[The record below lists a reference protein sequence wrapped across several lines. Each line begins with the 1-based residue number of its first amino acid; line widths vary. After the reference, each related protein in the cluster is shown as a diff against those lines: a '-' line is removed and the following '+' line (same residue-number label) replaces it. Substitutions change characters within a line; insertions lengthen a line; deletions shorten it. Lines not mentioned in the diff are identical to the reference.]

1 MFRFD
6 LADIDNVTPLCS
18 QVTYEGLLDE
28 TFGIKCGEMFVRK
41 YFHCADALGWCGF
54 AETRSVTG
62 YCLFCDS
69 FCDLFCDS
77 LRLVLRLVTA
87 CSETRYGSFC
97 DSLRLV
103 L

>member
-41 YFHCADALGWCGF
+41 YFHCAYALGWCGF

-69 FCDLFCDS
+69 FCDLFCDLFCDS
-77 LRLVLRLVTA
+77 LRLVLRLVA
-87 CSETRYGSFC
+87 TRSVTGCESP
-97 DSLRLV
+97 
-103 L
+103 